1 MIVADASVLL
11 EILLRTDA
19 GEEAQRRL
27 FLRLESLH
35 APELV
40 DLEIAQV
47 LRRYVLRRE
56 LTPFR
61 ATAALKLFRRFP
73 VERYGHAP
81 LLPRIWELRENL
93 AAYDAAY
100 VALAEALR
108 APLVTCDARLAASPG
123 IRTQIEVVG

>member
-1 MIVADASVLL
+1 
-11 EILLRTDA
+11 
-19 GEEAQRRL
+19 
-27 FLRLESLH
+27 
-35 APELV
+35 V